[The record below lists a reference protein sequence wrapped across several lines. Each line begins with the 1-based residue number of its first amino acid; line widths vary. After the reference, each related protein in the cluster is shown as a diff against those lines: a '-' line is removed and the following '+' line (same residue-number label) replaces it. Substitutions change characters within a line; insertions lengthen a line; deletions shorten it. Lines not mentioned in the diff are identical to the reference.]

1 LELKEGWK
9 VSFRSKG
16 DKSAA
21 EVAKHFGGNGHF
33 HAAGARIFEKRN
45 FEELH
50 KEIRDTV
57 QALLQV

>member
-1 LELKEGWK
+1 MGRK

-33 HAAGARIFEKRN
+33 HAAGARIFEKRS

-50 KEIRDTV
+50 KEIRDAVLV
-57 QALLQV
+57 QLDVT